1 MFPAERVRIT
11 KPLAD
16 TEVKE
21 KNELILTCEV
31 NKLGKKPVW
40 YLDDEEITPSD
51 RVKPTSRGLL
61 HKLTIQPAKPHDE
74 GKYTVA
80 FGDVKSSAEVT
91 IQGMFRR
98 SDKENIWW

>member
-1 MFPAERVRIT
+1 MQILPLFAAERVRIT

-16 TEVKE
+16 MEVNE
-21 KNELILTCEV
+21 KDELILTCEV

-51 RVKPTSRGLL
+51 RVKATSRGLI
-61 HKLTIQPAKPHDE
+61 HKLTIQNAKPHDE

-80 FGDVKSSAEVT
+80 FGDVKSPANVT
-91 IQGMFRR
+91 VKGKI
-98 SDKENIWW
+98 